1 MNASRTLSVTLAIVT
16 LAVGPALAADLD
28 TELTA
33 CRAVKADR
41 ERLAC
46 YDAIGSEPRAAA
58 TTPAPVAAAKPPAA
72 PAPEPVTAATFGKR
86 ADDAGREKQDS
97 MGPTDVRQLEAK
109 VVKLRTTGDYKVEI
123 TLDNGQRWRQVS
135 SSYLKLRVGDEIV
148 IKRAALDSYRL
159 VRVGNNRS
167 MSVRRVD

>member
-1 MNASRTLSVTLAIVT
+1 MNASRALPVTLAIVT
-16 LAVGPALAADLD
+16 LALGPAVAADLD
-28 TELTA
+28 TELNG

-46 YDAIGSEPRAAA
+46 YDAIGPEPRAA
-58 TTPAPVAAAKPPAA
+58 
-72 PAPEPVTAATFGKR
+72 APEPVTAATFGKR

-97 MGPTDVRQLEAK
+97 LGPTDVRQLEAK
-109 VVKLRTTGDYKVEI
+109 VIKLRTTGDYKVEI

>member
-1 MNASRTLSVTLAIVT
+1 MSASRALPVTFVILTLA
-16 LAVGPALAADLD
+16 LGPALATDLD

-33 CRAVKADR
+33 CRAVEADS

-46 YDAIGSEPRAAA
+46 YDAIGSRPQAAA
-58 TTPAPVAAAKPPAA
+58 A
-72 PAPEPVTAATFGKR
+72 EPVTAATFGKS
-86 ADDAGREKQDS
+86 ADDAGREKRDS
-97 MGPTDVRQLEAK
+97 FGPTDLRQLEAK
-109 VVKLRTTGDYKVEI
+109 VVKLRPTGDYKVEI

-135 SSYLKLRVGDEIV
+135 SSYLKLRVGDAIV